1 MRFTMTEE
9 LMLLRRLLDAVEATD
24 DPPTKK
30 VRQRLRSLDAPWM
43 EEDPDAVWCS
53 FGKGR
58 TYTQVSGLVEQPA
71 LPRPELPDAAE
82 FLAQLVRIADHFDP
96 PPPDVVDSVY
106 VSQKLGCTTTW
117 IADLARNG
125 GIPPSCVV
133 PGTGDGKPWK
143 FYRAK
148 IEKWITEQR

>member
-1 MRFTMTEE
+1 MDLSGDSQGFSSVPHASRCAEMAADQETS
-9 LMLLRRLLDAVEATD
+9 LREARLVSRVASYIFAARRKAQRVEGVTSTVGVAVEPISFAI
-24 DPPTKK
+24 PEA
-30 VRQRLRSLDAPWM
+30 VDAIR
-43 EEDPDAVWCS
+43 DAL
-53 FGKGR
+53 K
-58 TYTQVSGLVEQPA
+58 
-71 LPRPELPDAAE
+71 
-82 FLAQLVRIADHFDP
+82 RIADHFDP

-143 FYRAK
+143 FYRVK

>member
-1 MRFTMTEE
+1 MSEE
-9 LMLLRRLLDAVEATD
+9 LEWEGSTPEPDTCISAAMADDANTLRRETRLLNSVVHGVFAGHRWVRRSQEVASPARVVAEQISPHQVATPEAIAVIA
-24 DPPTKK
+24 
-30 VRQRLRSLDAPWM
+30 
-43 EEDPDAVWCS
+43 
-53 FGKGR
+53 G
-58 TYTQVSGLVEQPA
+58 A
-71 LPRPELPDAAE
+71 LT
-82 FLAQLVRIADHFDP
+82 RIADHFDP

-106 VSQKLGCTTTW
+106 VSQNLGCTTTW